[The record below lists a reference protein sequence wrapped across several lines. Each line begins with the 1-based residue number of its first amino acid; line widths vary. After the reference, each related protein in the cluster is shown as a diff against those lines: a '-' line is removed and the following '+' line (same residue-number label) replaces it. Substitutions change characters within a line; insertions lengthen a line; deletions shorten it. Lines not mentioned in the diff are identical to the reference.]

1 MSYERN
7 DMVYRD
13 YQWTQKDSNLQVVAA
28 EAFQPKNGN
37 SVLNM
42 INSLT
47 ANVFDGTI
55 LEIIIHEYIPQTIK
69 TFKQAY
75 EWIKDKGEYYYKHVL
90 RSIAIGNKQ

>member
-1 MSYERN
+1 
-7 DMVYRD
+7 MVYHD
-13 YQWTQKDSNLQVVAA
+13 YEWTQQKKNVQVKAIQ
-28 EAFQPKNGN
+28 AFQPENGN

-55 LEIIIHEYIPQTIK
+55 LEIIIHEYIPKTVN

-75 EWIKDKGEYYYKHVL
+75 EWIKDKGEDYYKHVL
-90 RSIAIGNKQ
+90 RSIAISE